1 MWDPGALGRV
11 SPFPLCHHRLPAW
24 QDGTGL
30 ADNCQARIR
39 AVLVLADHMP
49 DLAESGPCISVAGGP
64 HIRSGWFSLT
74 S

>member
-1 MWDPGALGRV
+1 MSL
-11 SPFPLCHHRLPAW
+11 FPLHQHRLPAW

-30 ADNCQARIR
+30 ADNRQAQSR

-49 DLAESGPCISVAGGP
+49 DLAESGPCISVDGGP
-64 HIRSGWFSLT
+64 LIRSGWFSLT